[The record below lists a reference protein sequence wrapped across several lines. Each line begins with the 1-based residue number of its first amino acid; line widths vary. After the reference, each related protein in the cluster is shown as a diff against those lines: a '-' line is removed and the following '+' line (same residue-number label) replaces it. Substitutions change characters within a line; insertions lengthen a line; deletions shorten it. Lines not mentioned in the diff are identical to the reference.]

1 MSLPNLPNPFNELP
15 EFDKENVL
23 LFLLATIGQEEL
35 GLAHIINA
43 EGEKIQAAVAAFE
56 CGDISID
63 QLLSVNDSVSGV
75 MKRVLQ
81 KEILLDF
88 KLDDVAELLKGE

>member
-1 MSLPNLPNPFNELP
+1 MSLPNLPNPFNNLP
-15 EFDKENVL
+15 DFDKENVL
-23 LFLLATIGQEEL
+23 LFLLATVGQEEL

-43 EGEKIQAAVAAFE
+43 EGEKVQAAVAAFE
-56 CGDISID
+56 KRDISIE
-63 QLLSVNDSVSGV
+63 QLLSTNESVSSV

-88 KLDDVAELLKGE
+88 KVDDVVELLKDH